1 MAQKIV
7 IPLVL
12 FLSAG
17 AAVPFFLIPY
27 ERLAHTCTD
36 PFRVMNI
43 TDFESEKFTTNLY
56 STVVTVFTYI
66 LPVRID
72 IELVSQLSQ
81 RLSWH
86 LSQELCH
93 CNAEYPSYYVNSGV
107 KQYWA
112 WTVLRRES
120 T

>member
-72 IELVSQLSQ
+72 IELVSQPAPKLAPKP
-81 RLSWH
+81 
-86 LSQELCH
+86 E
-93 CNAEYPSYYVNSGV
+93 
-107 KQYWA
+107 
-112 WTVLRRES
+112 TVLNTLALTLTPELS
-120 T
+120 NIGPG